1 MSKIKSL
8 LIEPSERK
16 DKRLKAIYTFD
27 NGKTKTINF
36 GMKGSK
42 GTYYDIRD
50 SNKKKAYISRHIV
63 NENWSK
69 EGILTAGFL
78 SRWVLWYS
86 DDIEDVYNKL
96 VNMLGTKEIFL
107 DIPKYVL

>member
-16 DKRLKAIYTFD
+16 DKRLKAIYYFND
-27 NGKTKTINF
+27 GKTKMVNF

-42 GTYYDIRD
+42 GTYYDIVD
-50 SNKKKAYISRHIV
+50 EKKKKAYISRHKV
-63 NENWSK
+63 NENWSS

-78 SRWVLWYS
+78 SRWILWFS
-86 DDIEDVYNKL
+86 DDIDDIYDKL
-96 VNMLGTKEIFL
+96 VSMIGTKEIFL
-107 DIPKYVL
+107 DIPKYY

>member
-1 MSKIKSL
+1 
-8 LIEPSERK
+8 
-16 DKRLKAIYTFD
+16 
-27 NGKTKTINF
+27 
-36 GMKGSK
+36 MKGSK
-42 GTYYDIRD
+42 GTYYDIKD
-50 SNKKKAYISRHIV
+50 GNKKKAYISRHKV